1 MPRIARVLTDNQIYH
16 IINRGNRRESVFHD
30 NYDYEKFLR
39 LLIESKEI
47 YALKIYAYCL
57 MPNHFHLVIY
67 TKYANF
73 LSQAMHWISSSYV
86 RYYNKRYNLSGH
98 LWQGRYKSFIVQE
111 DTYLLV
117 LLKYVEVNPKR
128 ARIVK
133 DCIDYKYSSANTRV
147 KNEKDLLIDETPI
160 CLPDDWYSYIN
171 SDEKNID
178 IESIRN
184 SINRQSPLGDE
195 NWRYM
200 VSKKYNLE
208 STINS
213 IGRPKRE
220 DSCY

>member
-1 MPRIARVLTDNQIYH
+1 M
-16 IINRGNRRESVFHD
+16 
-30 NYDYEKFLR
+30 
-39 LLIESKEI
+39 
-47 YALKIYAYCL
+47 
-57 MPNHFHLVIY
+57 
-67 TKYANF
+67 
-73 LSQAMHWISSSYV
+73 
-86 RYYNKRYNLSGH
+86 
-98 LWQGRYKSFIVQE
+98 
-111 DTYLLV
+111 

-160 CLPDDWYSYIN
+160 CLPDDWHSYIN

-184 SINRQSPLGDE
+184 CINRQSPLGDE

-208 STINS
+208 STINP

-220 DSCY
+220 VSCY